1 MALMKKN
8 NWKKTGNKL
17 TKTYYF
23 RAYNLI
29 MTFVNE
35 VMQIAEAQN
44 HHPDICVYYDRV
56 KLTITDHEKGEVSE
70 KCHKLKDTIDNLII
84 VTANN

>member
-23 RAYNLI
+23 KAYNLI

-44 HHPDICVYYDRV
+44 HHPDISVYYDKV
-56 KLTITDHEKGEVSE
+56 KLTITDHERGEVSD
-70 KCHKLKDTIDNLII
+70 KCHKLKDTIDNLTI